1 MGAIRREE
9 NTKCLW
15 HFKLNDTRRN
25 KFECD
30 HTHIFA
36 LHRQICLVVVLTH
49 FPFSTFATHLND
61 DNIFLSCLFPIS
73 QDEIQSEIDA
83 NANAR
88 QNLDELSKEVNQMKA
103 EFTKNNE
110 SQGYD
115 TVSDAGDGGNKQRAV
130 LGEIDTIK
138 KIIDI
143 LETVVVP
150 TIVDSQN
157 AAKSSQNKATATGSA
172 SVSSDPIKILP
183 KGLKLLQHHSIIA
196 DDGQSANNQIPNP
209 QSDDN

>member
-1 MGAIRREE
+1 MCFSAVFVWFCQFASQSRKSI
-9 NTKCLW
+9 
-15 HFKLNDTRRN
+15 DT
-25 KFECD
+25 
-30 HTHIFA
+30 IF
-36 LHRQICLVVVLTH
+36 V
-49 FPFSTFATHLND
+49 FY
-61 DNIFLSCLFPIS
+61 S
-73 QDEIQSEIDA
+73 QDEIQGEVDA

-88 QNLDELSKEVNQMKA
+88 QSLDELSKEVSQMQA

-110 SQGYD
+110 PQGYD
-115 TVSDAGDGGNKQRAV
+115 TVSDGGDGGNKQRAV

-183 KGLKLLQHHSIIA
+183 KGFKLLQHHSIIA
-196 DDGQSANNQIPNP
+196 DDGQSANNQKPYP

>member
-1 MGAIRREE
+1 MRS
-9 NTKCLW
+9 
-15 HFKLNDTRRN
+15 HFRCTISAVFGCGFDT
-25 KFECD
+25 
-30 HTHIFA
+30 
-36 LHRQICLVVVLTH
+36 
-49 FPFSTFATHLND
+49 FSNCPNL
-61 DNIFLSCLFPIS
+61 ISFPIL
-73 QDEIQSEIDA
+73 QDEIQGEVDA

-88 QNLDELSKEVNQMKA
+88 QSLDELSKEVNQMKA

-110 SQGYD
+110 SPDHD
-115 TVSDAGDGGNKQRAV
+115 TVSDGGGGGDGGNKQRAV

-172 SVSSDPIKILP
+172 SVSSDAIKILP
-183 KGLKLLQHHSIIA
+183 KGFKLLQHHGIIA
-196 DDGQSANNQIPNP
+196 DDGQSANYQKYNP
-209 QSDDN
+209 QSDDY

>member
-1 MGAIRREE
+1 MWFRYR
-9 NTKCLW
+9 
-15 HFKLNDTRRN
+15 NDNFRL
-25 KFECD
+25 F
-30 HTHIFA
+30 
-36 LHRQICLVVVLTH
+36 
-49 FPFSTFATHLND
+49 
-61 DNIFLSCLFPIS
+61 FL
-73 QDEIQSEIDA
+73 QDEIQGEIDT

-88 QNLDELSKEVNQMKA
+88 QSLDELNKEVNQMKA

-115 TVSDAGDGGNKQRAV
+115 TVSDGGDGGNKQRAV

-172 SVSSDPIKILP
+172 SISSDPIKILP
-183 KGLKLLQHHSIIA
+183 KGFKLLQHHSIIA
-196 DDGQSANNQIPNP
+196 DDGQSANNQKPNP

>member
-1 MGAIRREE
+1 MF
-9 NTKCLW
+9 TQ
-15 HFKLNDTRRN
+15 RN
-25 KFECD
+25 KF
-30 HTHIFA
+30 
-36 LHRQICLVVVLTH
+36 LHRRIEQKKLMQILYII
-49 FPFSTFATHLND
+49 SQK
-61 DNIFLSCLFPIS
+61 FLL
-73 QDEIQSEIDA
+73 QDEIQGEVDA

-110 SQGYD
+110 SQGGGGGYD
-115 TVSDAGDGGNKQRAV
+115 TVSDGGDGGNKQRAV

-183 KGLKLLQHHSIIA
+183 KGFKLLQHHSIIT
-196 DDGQSANNQIPNP
+196 DDGQSAYNQKPNP
-209 QSDDN
+209 QFDDN

>member
-1 MGAIRREE
+1 
-9 NTKCLW
+9 
-15 HFKLNDTRRN
+15 
-25 KFECD
+25 
-30 HTHIFA
+30 
-36 LHRQICLVVVLTH
+36 
-49 FPFSTFATHLND
+49 
-61 DNIFLSCLFPIS
+61 
-73 QDEIQSEIDA
+73 
-83 NANAR
+83 
-88 QNLDELSKEVNQMKA
+88 MKA

-115 TVSDAGDGGNKQRAV
+115 TVSDGGDGGNKQRAV

-172 SVSSDPIKILP
+172 SISSDPIKILP
-183 KGLKLLQHHSIIA
+183 KGFKLLQHHSIIA
-196 DDGQSANNQIPNP
+196 DDGQSAAINQKPNP